1 MCPMQ
6 PYLNFARKTG
16 RLDIPFS
23 PRFQYKFFII
33 APTRMSRLMVAFHR
47 RNDYYVVVIVV
58 VVVAVAEGTT
68 ANLILS

>member
-1 MCPMQ
+1 MQ
-6 PYLNFARKTG
+6 PYFNFARKTG

-33 APTRMSRLMVAFHR
+33 APTRMSRLLVAFYR
-47 RNDYYVVVIVV
+47 RNEYHVA

-68 ANLILS
+68 ANLILL